1 MSTAPLADL
10 AAAAS
15 ALWSARAAVEARL
28 EALARSDDRRA
39 AAFDLAAHVPAVRVL
54 GALVNA
60 TATSR
65 ARLVE
70 ALRES
75 EAHGAWL
82 TDLAQR
88 LRQDA
93 AVLGALRQV
102 LPASF
107 ARAQS
112 DAERSHRAWLLAR
125 PDEQIW
131 GSEDAPVTLR
141 QLWVPP
147 AYALRTLGAR
157 RAPVA
162 YPARDLRRRFVRPS
176 GSDAAEKTL
185 SLLAGGA
192 TFIVL
197 LGAAGSGKSSLLT
210 MLASTLAA
218 GDDTVPVLVRLRDVD
233 PARAL
238 GQEIERLV
246 DEAVGATTDEG
257 MVLLLD
263 GFDEVPG
270 ERIGVAG
277 SAVLHARELLR
288 RGRVGAVVV
297 AGRDVMLDEDDESF
311 PPGAQVLR
319 LLPFSREQVAAWCAR
334 WAVATGATFDGASL
348 LSPREGGNASLDDV
362 ARVPLM
368 LYLLATM
375 ARHGIVPD
383 AGRGDVHTAA
393 VYQRIVRWTCD
404 RHEHRH
410 GGRGLKSAR
419 LHGLLRVAGFVA
431 MVRGG
436 AIVDVADLHRAV
448 RAMSPAQAED
458 LVRVEAEQT
467 LLAFSFTHGD
477 GRRWEFS
484 HRTLA
489 EFLAAEFLA
498 SGCRAL
504 VEDFVD
510 EFGERRSRLDD
521 AQATRLWWER
531 FSPAVIPQR
540 VERFLLPLL
549 QEVDGETLPKLRRA
563 LERVYRALLDEAE
576 VEEGVRVSRSWTLP
590 TWQTRGVAFA
600 NLFALAGADA
610 SLLTAWGDGHTEQR
624 FSPERVA
631 PGRVREALDAILA
644 LNPLRVDDLPRWF
657 GRVGLQGMP
666 VDRLRSFSD
675 DHLAHWH
682 GRNLSWISLAGCDL
696 RGAVFFGCILSFV
709 DLRGADLRGAK
720 FLDCLLTHADLR
732 GARLDGVAL
741 VACVLDGARFDAAV
755 DGTPSVSG
763 CLRRADA
770 EPPLKGAKLTRL
782 AEYKLVQGRGARRRR
797 A

>member
-1 MSTAPLADL
+1 MSADPRADL

-15 ALWSARAAVEARL
+15 ALWAARDLVEARL
-28 EALARSDDRRA
+28 RDLAVADDRRV
-39 AAFDLAAHVPAVRVL
+39 AAFDLAAQIPAVRAL
-54 GALVNA
+54 GALINEPE
-60 TATSR
+60 TTR
-65 ARLVE
+65 AKLLER
-70 ALRES
+70 LRES

-82 TDLAQR
+82 ADVVQR
-88 LRQDA
+88 LRRDA
-93 AVLGALRQV
+93 AALGALRQV

-107 ARAQS
+107 ARARTA
-112 DAERSHRAWLLAR
+112 AEGRHRAWLTAR
-125 PDEQIW
+125 PDEHIW

-147 AYALRTLGAR
+147 AFALRTLVAR
-157 RAPVA
+157 RPQVA
-162 YPARDLRRRFVRPS
+162 YGARDLRRRFPRPS
-176 GSDAAEKTL
+176 GADAAEKTL

-218 GDDTVPVLVRLRDVD
+218 NEDAVPVLVRLRDVD
-233 PARAL
+233 PNRAL

-246 DEAVGATTDEG
+246 DEAVGTATAADL
-257 MVLLLD
+257 VLLLD

-288 RGRVGAVVV
+288 QGRVRAVVV

-334 WAVATGATFDGASL
+334 WAVATGHAFDGASL
-348 LSPREGGNASLDDV
+348 LSPRDGGSASLDDV

-498 SGCRAL
+498 SACRSL

-510 EFGERRSRLDD
+510 EFGERRFRLDD

-531 FSPAVIPQR
+531 FSPAVIPKR

-549 QEVDGETLPKLRRA
+549 QEGDAEALPKLRRV

-576 VEEGVRVSRSWTLP
+576 VEEGVRVGRSWALP
-590 TWQTRGVAFA
+590 AWQTRGVAFA

-610 SLLTAWGDGHTEQR
+610 SLLTAWGDGHTDDR
-624 FSPERVA
+624 FTPERAA

-644 LNPLRVDDLPRWF
+644 LNPLRYDDLPRWF
-657 GRVGLQGMP
+657 GRVSLQGMP
-666 VDRLRSFSD
+666 VGSLRSASE
-675 DHLAHWH
+675 DHFVHWH
-682 GRNLSWISLAGCDL
+682 ARNLSRLSFAGCDL
-696 RGAVFFGCILSFV
+696 RGAVFVGCTMASV

-720 FLDCLLTHADLR
+720 LLNCLLLHADLR
-732 GARLDGVAL
+732 GARLDGVVL
-741 VACVLDGARFDAAV
+741 VACVLDGARFDATV
-755 DGTPSVSG
+755 EGTPSVSG
-763 CLRRADA
+763 CLRRADTD
-770 EPPLKGAKLTRL
+770 PPLKGVRLTRL
-782 AEYKLVQGRGARRRR
+782 TEYKIVQGRAARRR